1 MICFVEGIL
10 EEKTPARI
18 IINAGGIGYEVFI
31 PLSSYDRLPLKG
43 QSCRVLT
50 HHHIREDA
58 HILFGFTSSNEKDL
72 FERLIAI
79 SGIGPKLAL
88 SILSGMNVRDFKSS
102 ILNGDVKRLSSISGI
117 GKRMAERLIVEM
129 KGKITAAEALEVS
142 SNSGDA
148 SSDHRSKDAVL
159 ALVSLGYKQVDA
171 VKMIHK
177 IQPKIS
183 ESTTVEDLIR
193 MALVG

>member
-1 MICFVEGIL
+1 M
-10 EEKTPARI
+10 
-18 IINAGGIGYEVFI
+18 
-31 PLSSYDRLPLKG
+31 
-43 QSCRVLT
+43 
-50 HHHIREDA
+50 
-58 HILFGFTSSNEKDL
+58 KD
-72 FERLIAI
+72 
-79 SGIGPKLAL
+79 
-88 SILSGMNVRDFKSS
+88 
-102 ILNGDVKRLSSISGI
+102 
-117 GKRMAERLIVEM
+117 
-129 KGKITAAEALEVS
+129 KITAAEALEVS

-148 SSDHRSKDAVL
+148 ISDHRSKDAVL